1 MLDIIIDFFYYYI
14 QPETLRDLADFV
26 QIQLSY
32 FKEAQELFSG
42 LVPELEQLS
51 VEQEKLYR
59 SSGQE

>member
-1 MLDIIIDFFYYYI
+1 
-14 QPETLRDLADFV
+14 LRDLADFV

-51 VEQEKLYR
+51 VEQETLYR